1 MAAQGGSS
9 ATNAQNGKNDPSIEQ
24 RLSVVENLSGQDSS
38 SGLTPPGQRDHQ
50 ARPAGFDLN

>member
-9 ATNAQNGKNDPSIEQ
+9 ATNAQNGKNDRSIEQ
-24 RLSVVENLSGQDSS
+24 SLSVVENLSSQDSCNC
-38 SGLTPPGQRDHQ
+38 LAPPGQRDHQ